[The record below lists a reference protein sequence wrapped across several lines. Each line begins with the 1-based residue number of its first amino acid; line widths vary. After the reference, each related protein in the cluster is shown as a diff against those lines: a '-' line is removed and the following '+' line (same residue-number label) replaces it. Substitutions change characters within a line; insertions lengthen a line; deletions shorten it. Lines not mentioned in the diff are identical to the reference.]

1 MTASVPSICSVLP
14 KVDGKKL
21 EDAYWSSREMLGYEI
36 TPADVIIGYMNDT
49 TSFRT
54 AFFLQKLCL
63 RKVCFGNW
71 SVSPEEVI
79 AVFSSNGS
87 QVEKRDLAI
96 ARFKSECCLQGLPL
110 NGEPIAP
117 DAVVA
122 HFKQINVPL
131 ELTRFQND
139 CCRRGIMIYGQPV
152 PAELVLEGYKA
163 INAQLEAARFL
174 QECCLTGLPLYGQHV
189 AADDVI
195 SEFPDT
201 NLGKLGAARF
211 RDDCFK
217 HGCLLNGEQ
226 ISPEAVADSYREIT
240 ANLEMARFLEMCCL
254 HNVPLGGQSVTP
266 RQVLWYYNAAKAQF
280 DEALFRQECYLNGLN
295 IAGKPLTPES
305 VVHGFPNNQRGK
317 LGITRFKALCCLRHL
332 RFNRQLLSPELVARE
347 FRAIGSSKEQLRFKV
362 QCCLKAIPLFG
373 QQLLPENLVAGLEM
387 LADPIDLARFK
398 AQCCLAGIWLH
409 GHPIGPE
416 EVINDF
422 PPCQLGKLE
431 ATCFKAQC
439 CLKGLAVREQPISP
453 EAVIADFQALAARL
467 EEADFRAQCCLASR
481 RIAGQAVSPRAVL
494 EAFPPSPAGKLAAA
508 CFTMECALQ
517 GLAEVSPSQAVKA
530 LAAVN
535 AQTRLAHLKEQC
547 CLTGLHLPERM
558 ICPEEVIS
566 HYQAAQNP
574 LEAMRFQAQCCLD
587 GIPLRGQQISPES
600 IVTNIPKTQP
610 GTQQLVWIK
619 AQCCLQGL
627 HLFGQPVNPGE
638 VIRDFQIAGTLP
650 EQARFLEACY
660 LRGLIDVPPET
671 VADNYQAI
679 NAFRELVQFKQQC
692 CLLGLLL
699 YGKPVMPEA
708 LLAQYERNDWL
719 LEKAVFT
726 ARLALKGRKVNG
738 KYLSHAQVLESF
750 ERVPGNCVA
759 QQLEYLIQRL
769 HAVPRLDYSDEAQ
782 TIFARAWQLIN
793 DCPLKNNESW
803 VQKCRLRFL
812 ALQYS
817 FRVDGQL
824 LSADQVMQ
832 PVRALGNSFLK
843 TRLRATILA
852 YCHQTQ
858 QPLHEHEVTWVQV
871 LECVD
876 KLPPGAMRNA
886 LREWLTELCTPSS
899 VSALY
904 HSSDPQHSLA
914 TASKSNLSY
923 RRPEVIP
930 LVGNHGRVKR
940 VSVLVSDLH
949 AGGDLFPCL
958 VEYPDDGVADHSSQ
972 LNPLTRNA
980 LKLMQGDDQLCITGE
995 CSRFLQGTGTEFNHI
1010 DVVGSEAAI
1019 DRLIATATAQ
1029 LNRANPAVPMN
1040 VFAVAIPGIPQLHHP
1055 TTIHITLT
1063 QGELG
1068 SRSAVIQAQVHPV
1081 AKVANMARVLVSMPD
1096 ADQPLHCL
1104 SLSTEEALMANTL
1117 THLVENLD
1125 QLTTQLEDWQT
1136 LLYMPMV
1143 PTLLFK
1149 DFERREDRVC
1159 SLLVHCLLTLK
1170 KARELVCAQGRQ
1182 QVELIR
1188 LIERLQSLLQV
1199 HSYRDSLVKVM
1210 SEWLWTARLNSN
1222 YEANRYRLVRSML
1235 KTLGKKTV
1243 TVRARRPFAPSC
1255 NRMES
1260 YCNLPV

>member
-21 EDAYWSSREMLGYEI
+21 EDAYWSSREMFGYEI
-36 TPADVIIGYMNDT
+36 TPADVIISYMNDT

-63 RKVCFGNW
+63 RRVCFGNW

-79 AVFSSNGS
+79 AVFRSNKS
-87 QVEKRDLAI
+87 HVDKRDLAI
-96 ARFKSECCLQGLPL
+96 ARFKSECCLRGLPL

-117 DAVVA
+117 DSVVA

-131 ELTRFQND
+131 ELARFQNT
-139 CCRRGIMIYGQPV
+139 CCRRGIMIFGQPV
-152 PAELVLEGYKA
+152 PAESVLESYKA

-174 QECCLTGLPLYGQHV
+174 QDCCLTGLPLYGQHV
-189 AADDVI
+189 VADDVM
-195 SEFPDT
+195 SQFPNTD
-201 NLGKLGAARF
+201 LGKLGAARF
-211 RDDCFK
+211 RDNCFQ
-217 HGCLLNGEQ
+217 HGCSLNGEQ

-240 ANLEMARFLEMCCL
+240 ANLELARFLEVCCL

-266 RQVLWYYNAAKAQF
+266 REVLRYYNAANAGL
-280 DEALFRQECYLNGLN
+280 DEALFRQECYLSGLN

-305 VVHGFPNNQRGK
+305 VIAGFPNNQRGK
-317 LGITRFKALCCLRHL
+317 LGITRFKAECCLRHL
-332 RFNRQLLSPELVARE
+332 RLNGQLLSPEHVVRE
-347 FRAIGSSKEQLRFKV
+347 FRTIGSSKEQLRFKV

-373 QQLLPENLVAGLEM
+373 QQLLPETLVAGFENM
-387 LADPIDLARFK
+387 ADPIELASFK

-409 GHPIGPE
+409 GHPVGPE

-422 PPCQLGKLE
+422 PPSQQGKLE
-431 ATCFKAQC
+431 AARFKGQC
-439 CLKGLAVREQPISP
+439 CLKGLTVREQPISP
-453 EAVIADFQALAARL
+453 GAVIADFQALAARL
-467 EEADFRAQCCLASR
+467 EEADFRAQCCLAGR
-481 RIAGQAVSPRAVL
+481 RIAGRAVSPRAVL

-508 CFTMECALQ
+508 CFTMECSLQ
-517 GLAEVSPSQAVKA
+517 GLAEASPSQAVEA

-535 AQTRLAHLKEQC
+535 AQTKLAYFKGLC

-566 HYQAAQNP
+566 HYQAAQTP

-587 GIPLRGQQISPES
+587 GIPVRGQQICLES
-600 IVTNIPKTQP
+600 IVTNIPKTHP
-610 GTQQLVWIK
+610 GTQQVVQIK
-619 AQCCLQGL
+619 AHCCLRGL

-650 EQARFLEACY
+650 ERARFFEACY
-660 LRGLIDVPPET
+660 LRGLIDVPPEA
-671 VADNYQAI
+671 VANNYQAI
-679 NAFRELVQFKQQC
+679 NAFRELLQFKQQC
-692 CLLGLLL
+692 CLLGLML

-708 LLAQYERNDWL
+708 VLEQYERNDWL

-750 ERVPGNCVA
+750 ERVPGNCVT

-769 HAVPRLDYSDEAQ
+769 HAVPRLDSSDEAQ
-782 TIFARAWQLIN
+782 TIFVRAWQLIS
-793 DCPLKNNESW
+793 DSPLKNNESR

-817 FRVDGQL
+817 FWVDGQL

-858 QPLHEHEVTWVQV
+858 HTLNGHKVTRVQV
-871 LECVD
+871 LECLD
-876 KLPPGAMRNA
+876 KLPPGTMRNA
-886 LREWLTELCTPSS
+886 LREWLTELCPPSS
-899 VSALY
+899 VSTHY
-904 HSSDPQHSLA
+904 HDCNPQHSLA
-914 TASKSNLSY
+914 SASTSNLSY

-930 LVGNHGRVKR
+930 LDGNHERVKR

-958 VEYPDDGVADHSSQ
+958 VEYPDDGVPDHSSQ
-972 LNPLTRNA
+972 LNPLTHTA
-980 LKLMQGDDQLCITGE
+980 LKLIQGDDQLCITGD
-995 CSRFLQGTGTEFNHI
+995 CSRFLQGAGTEFNHI
-1010 DVVGSEAAI
+1010 NVVGSEAAI

-1063 QGELG
+1063 QGEPG
-1068 SRSAVIQAQVHPV
+1068 NRSAVIQAQVHPQ
-1081 AKVANMARVLVSMPD
+1081 AKVANMARILVSIPD

-1104 SLSTEEALMANTL
+1104 SLSTEAAMMTCTL
-1117 THLVENLD
+1117 NHLVENLD
-1125 QLTTQLEDWQT
+1125 QLTTQLEDRKT

-1149 DFERREDRVC
+1149 NFERREDRVC
-1159 SLLVHCLLTLK
+1159 SLLVHCLLTLN
-1170 KARELVCAQGRQ
+1170 KARELVCVQGRQ
-1182 QVELIR
+1182 RVELIR
-1188 LIERLQSLLQV
+1188 LIERLQFLLQV
-1199 HSYRDSLVKVM
+1199 HSYGDSLVKVM
-1210 SEWLWTARLNSN
+1210 TEWLWTARLDSK
-1222 YEANRYRLVRSML
+1222 YEADRYRLVRSLLNML
-1235 KTLGKKTV
+1235 SKKTV
-1243 TVRARRPFAPSC
+1243 TIRARRPFAPSC